1 MHGISF
7 YICSDS
13 SWHYSSST
21 YIIGESVNVSDD
33 SFRQTRFVISFLFP
47 IFIFFISMI
56 FPRPPQSFEHY
67 SKAQH
72 ETNTNDMN
80 KTRMQCIVK
89 ERFSIRWNVP
99 E

>member
-1 MHGISF
+1 
-7 YICSDS
+7 
-13 SWHYSSST
+13 
-21 YIIGESVNVSDD
+21 
-33 SFRQTRFVISFLFP
+33 
-47 IFIFFISMI
+47 MI
-56 FPRPPQSFEHY
+56 FPRHPKSFEHY

-99 E
+99 EQ

>member
-1 MHGISF
+1 
-7 YICSDS
+7 
-13 SWHYSSST
+13 
-21 YIIGESVNVSDD
+21 
-33 SFRQTRFVISFLFP
+33 
-47 IFIFFISMI
+47 MI
-56 FPRPPQSFEHY
+56 FPRHSKSFEYY
-67 SKAQH
+67 SKAHH